1 MVEEEAATGAAAV
14 VVMVVDI
21 KKRDLK
27 IKKTCAEGEKRFS
40 RKV

>member
-1 MVEEEAATGAAAV
+1 MVEEEAATGAAV
-14 VVMVVDI
+14 VVVVDI
-21 KKRDLK
+21 KKTDLK